1 MALFYWQ
8 YFTKN
13 MICYLFK
20 FTLNC
25 TLHLYNIHANALGA
39 LFLRVQTT
47 GKRHSTPIIRIAK
60 KGADFCVSDKALEI
74 NVEPAEPLRLKMF
87 KNPIASPLIFRKSSA
102 DEEYIASALIITK
115 NLPCTAIAMNVW

>member
-1 MALFYWQ
+1 
-8 YFTKN
+8 

-47 GKRHSTPIIRIAK
+47 GKRHPTPIIRIAK

-74 NVEPAEPLRLKMF
+74 NVEPAEPLRLKIF
-87 KNPIASPLIFRKSSA
+87 KNPIASPLIFRKSST